1 MSKSSGFDRGVVAGM
16 LIVVGAVSGNWLIT
30 LAQHPGASTLRTI
43 GVVTQAVL
51 ALGLGVW
58 LIVRERSL
66 QKRQAAGVNAL

>member
-30 LAQHPGASTLRTI
+30 PAQHPGASTLRTI